1 MLLKSPEETS
11 VSSLPVFVQEMD
23 GTAHR
28 AACHSTTL
36 LESCFSLV
44 ENWPRLR
51 PELAVRV
58 NAFVSRTPVHF

>member
-11 VSSLPVFVQEMD
+11 VSSLPVFVQEMY

-44 ENWPRLR
+44 ENWPRLVT
-51 PELAVRV
+51 ARV
-58 NAFVSRTPVHF
+58 SSKGECFC

>member
-44 ENWPRLR
+44 ENWPRLVK
-51 PELAVRV
+51 ARV
-58 NAFVSRTPVHF
+58 SSKGECFC